1 MFSKLVNINAWFDLA
16 HIASLADEMHSYSF
30 GDVAVF
36 YGKTHTEKS
45 LLIVT
50 HTDKSTFVCT
60 EICGD
65 GTAKASLLGNFDP
78 KSAAFSYA
86 VSANGTLA
94 AVTVT
99 GNDDSPEFILDF
111 GIGNK
116 AETEKHVSVGEVFHA
131 ENTVRRFSENV
142 ASGAGLSVTAP
153 TLVLANLC
161 EILADNKPDFKVYVA
176 FLKEGSLYFGGY
188 NPVALALKP
197 TNAVCVGAM
206 DITSAPN
213 LKLGIGGVVRMS
225 DKSYGSDKPM
235 SDSLISAG
243 GVPAVLT
250 KGACA
255 ASKVQA
261 VGVPSSELDI
271 PVKNLGTHTELI
283 DLGDVCRCSEILAQ
297 ICR

>member
-1 MFSKLVNINAWFDLA
+1 MFSKLTNINTELDLA
-16 HIASLADEMHSYSF
+16 RIASLADEMHSYSF
-30 GDVAVF
+30 GEVAVF
-36 YGKTHTEKS
+36 YGKSQTEKS
-45 LLIVT
+45 LLIAT
-50 HTDKSTFVCT
+50 HTDKSAFVCT

-65 GTAKASLLGNFDP
+65 GTAKASLLGNFTP

-86 VSANGTLA
+86 VSAKGTVA

-99 GNDDSPEFILDF
+99 GSDDSPAYILDF
-111 GIGNK
+111 GSGNK
-116 AETEKHVSVGEVFHA
+116 SETEKLVSVGEFFYA
-131 ENTVRRFSENV
+131 ENTVRRLSESIV
-142 ASGAGLSVTAP
+142 SSAGLSVTAP
-153 TLVLANLC
+153 TIVLAKLC
-161 EILADNKPDFKVYVA
+161 EILADNKPDLTVYVA
-176 FLKEGSLYFGGY
+176 FIKEGNLFYNGY
-188 NPVALALKP
+188 GPCALELNP

-213 LKLGIGGVVRMS
+213 LKLGIGGIVRLS

-235 SDSLISAG
+235 SDSLINAG

-250 KGACA
+250 KGICA
-255 ASKVQA
+255 ASKTQA

-271 PVKNLGTHTELI
+271 PLKNFGTHTELI